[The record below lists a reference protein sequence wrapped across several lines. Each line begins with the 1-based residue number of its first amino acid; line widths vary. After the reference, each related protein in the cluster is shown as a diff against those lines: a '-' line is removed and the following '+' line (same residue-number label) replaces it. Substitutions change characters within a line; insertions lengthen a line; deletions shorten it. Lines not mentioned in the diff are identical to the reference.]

1 MTKIH
6 PKLVTH
12 VTNNVSYSLINVQSY
27 QESFEFQT
35 TGIPIGNDVAHLTC
49 RDEQTY
55 VSRASIE
62 RHFSLGKNATNEI
75 PRITDDSGE
84 DKNANQITG
93 DGENVSAR

>member
-1 MTKIH
+1 MYI
-6 PKLVTH
+6 V
-12 VTNNVSYSLINVQSY
+12 VVY

-35 TGIPIGNDVAHLTC
+35 AGIAIGNDVAHLTC

-62 RHFSLGKNATNEI
+62 TFLEWQQMSKKI

-93 DGENVSAR
+93 DGENVSARWKTPSK